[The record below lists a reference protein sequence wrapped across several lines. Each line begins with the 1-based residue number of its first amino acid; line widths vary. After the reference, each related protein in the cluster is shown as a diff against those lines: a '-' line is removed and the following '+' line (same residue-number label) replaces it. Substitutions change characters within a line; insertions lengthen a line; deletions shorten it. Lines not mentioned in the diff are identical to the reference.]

1 MNSSSSNSS
10 SSQIPD
16 RDDLETYACALDEL
30 ILEFD
35 GEGTFLKVCALN
47 QNLLIRPKEEL
58 IGRRASEFVGEE
70 FLRPFLDAFKRCL
83 ATGQASTMEYSL
95 ELQGV
100 LHWFSARIVPVR
112 SVDGKPKTVCM
123 LARDITERKLYER
136 RLAESENRL
145 RAMLESEPECVK
157 LISAEGVLLEMNAAG
172 LRMLEADLAGQIV
185 GKPVRDFLAP
195 EYRDAFRSLNDAV
208 FRGESLIVEFD
219 IIGLKG
225 TRLTVESHAGPL
237 RDAEGRIVGHLA
249 VTRDITQRKQAEA
262 RLTESHNLLKSIV
275 EQATDGIFVK
285 DLNGRYL
292 LANSAVAKVAGKP
305 LEEVIGKDQVNV
317 FSAAT
322 AHQIRAHDQK
332 AMDTGETEV
341 FEVALAADKSR
352 RILCTEAPY
361 RDSLGKTIG
370 VIGIFH
376 DITEYKQLEEQLLQ
390 LQKIEAIGRL
400 AGGVAH
406 DFNNILT
413 IIGGYTEVAL
423 RQMPVHGPGRDSLEG
438 IKNAANRAAGLT
450 RQLLAFSRRQVLVPR
465 VIELNAVVSDTLQML
480 ERVIGEDVELVT
492 SLDPALRR
500 VIADPTQISQVILNL
515 VVNARD
521 AMPKGG
527 TLTITSRNRDSR
539 DDRRKTTLPPGA
551 YVVLTIQDTGHG
563 MAAETAKQVFE
574 PFFTTKEMG
583 KGVGLGLSTAYGI
596 VKQSGGDITV
606 ESEAGRGAT
615 FSIYLPSTDQE
626 LPEEPSVAA
635 GKGAACSETV
645 LLVEDEDELREFIR
659 EVLVNQG
666 YTVLEG
672 RNGQQGIAVAR
683 EYSGIIDLLLTDIVM
698 PGLNGTELADQLM
711 MTRPKVK
718 VLFMSGYAEPASV
731 DLSKLSEE
739 GRFLPKPFSIGDLT
753 LKLRDLLDAE

>member
-1 MNSSSSNSS
+1 MNSSSP
-10 SSQIPD
+10 QIPD
-16 RDDLETYACALDEL
+16 RDELETYACASDEI

-47 QNLLIRPKEEL
+47 QGLLIRPKDEL
-58 IGRRASEFVGEE
+58 IGRRASEFLGEE
-70 FLRPFLDAFKRCL
+70 FLSPFLDTFQRCL

-100 LHWFSARIVPVR
+100 LHWFSARIVPGR

-172 LRMLEADLAGQIV
+172 LRMLEADRGGQIV
-185 GKPVRDFLAP
+185 GRPVRDFLAP

-219 IIGLKG
+219 IVGLKG

-237 RDAEGRIVGHLA
+237 RDPEGRIVGHLA
-249 VTRDITQRKQAEA
+249 VTRDITERKRAEA
-262 RLTESHNLLKSIV
+262 RLKESHNLLKSIV

-285 DLNGRYL
+285 DLSGHYL
-292 LANSAVAKVAGKP
+292 LANSAVAKIAGKP
-305 LEEVIGKDQVNV
+305 LEEIIGKEQGTV
-317 FSAAT
+317 FPPAT
-322 AHQIRAHDQK
+322 ADQIRAHDQK
-332 AMDTGETEV
+332 AMETGKTEV
-341 FEVALAADKSR
+341 FEVVLAADKPS

-361 RDSLGKTIG
+361 RDSVGKTIG
-370 VIGIFH
+370 VIGTFH

-423 RQMPVHGPGRDSLEG
+423 RQMPVHGPGSDCLEG

-450 RQLLAFSRRQVLVPR
+450 RQLLAFSRRQVLVSR
-465 VIELNAVVSDTLQML
+465 VIDLNAVVSDTLQML
-480 ERVIGEDVELVT
+480 ERVIGEDVELVM
-492 SLDPALRR
+492 SMDPTLRH
-500 VIADPTQISQVILNL
+500 VMADPTQISQVILNL

-527 TLTITSRNRDSR
+527 TLTITSRNIDSR
-539 DDRRKTTLPPGA
+539 EERRKTTLPQGE
-551 YVVLTIQDTGHG
+551 YVVLTIHDTGHG
-563 MAAETAKQVFE
+563 MDAETAKQVFE

-606 ESEAGRGAT
+606 ESELSRGAT
-615 FSIYLPSTDQE
+615 FNIYLPSTHE
-626 LPEEPSVAA
+626 KLPEEISLTA
-635 GKGAACSETV
+635 GKGAPCSETV
-645 LLVEDEDELREFIR
+645 LLVEDEEELREFIR
-659 EVLVNQG
+659 EVLANQG
-666 YTVLEG
+666 YKVLEA
-672 RNGQQGIAVAR
+672 RNGQQGIVVAR
-683 EYSGIIDLLLTDIVM
+683 EYSGTIDLLLTDIVM
-698 PGLNGTELADQLM
+698 PGFNGTELADQLM
-711 MTRPKVK
+711 MTRPKLK
-718 VLFMSGYAEPASV
+718 VLFMSGYAEPAAV

-739 GRFLPKPFSIGDLT
+739 GRFLPKPFSVGDLT
-753 LKLRDLLDAE
+753 RKLREMLD